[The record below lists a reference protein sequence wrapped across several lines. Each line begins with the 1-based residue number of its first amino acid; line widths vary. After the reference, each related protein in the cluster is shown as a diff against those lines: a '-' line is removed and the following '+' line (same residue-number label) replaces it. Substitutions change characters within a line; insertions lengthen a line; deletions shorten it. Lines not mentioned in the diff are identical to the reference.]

1 MLCSGKHCQK
11 KKQSLVRRLRGAAT
25 LVGIPTGTFKCIG
38 TCDGPTVAVVING
51 KHRLFERLA
60 KPKAQDEI
68 ILLAIGES
76 SKPSSDLRRR
86 EVTGKKAKRATRKL
100 QNA

>member
-11 KKQSLVRRLRGAAT
+11 KQRSLTRRLSGAASR
-25 LVGIPTGTFKCIG
+25 VGLQTATFKCIG

-60 KPKAQDEI
+60 KPKTQDEI
-68 ILLAIGES
+68 ILLATGAS
-76 SKPSSDLRRR
+76 TKPSSKLRSR

-100 QNA
+100 QDA